1 MVLKN
6 VLLINAISSGLTGL
20 LIALSPKVVASILKV
35 NNTATIIGTGAFL
48 VVFSLFVLVTAFK
61 HPRDKAWT
69 KLIIGIDI
77 TWVIVSI
84 IVTALLFSTISMIGS
99 VVILAVAAWVGVM
112 AYLQT
117 KALNKL

>member
-61 HPRDKAWT
+61 HLETRRGLNLLLE
-69 KLIIGIDI
+69 LI
-77 TWVIVSI
+77 
-84 IVTALLFSTISMIGS
+84 
-99 VVILAVAAWVGVM
+99 
-112 AYLQT
+112 
-117 KALNKL
+117 